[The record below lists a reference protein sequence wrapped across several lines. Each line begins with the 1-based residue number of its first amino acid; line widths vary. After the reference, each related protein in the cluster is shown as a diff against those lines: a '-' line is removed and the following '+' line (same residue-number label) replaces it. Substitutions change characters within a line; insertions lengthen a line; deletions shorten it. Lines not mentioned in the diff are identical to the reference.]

1 MKTVS
6 ERTLFFMGNRMMCKL
21 FANVPFSGIN
31 TNNAFFFA
39 FVQMVVLHETGE
51 KVEVT
56 YQ

>member
-1 MKTVS
+1 
-6 ERTLFFMGNRMMCKL
+6 MMCKL

-56 YQ
+56 YQWE